1 MVQIITS
8 LNDIPENQWNEL
20 TEGDPF
26 LSHAY
31 LSALEETNCVGN
43 DAGWSP
49 CHIILK
55 NKNNLVGAIPLYLKT
70 HSYGE
75 YVFDWAW
82 ADAYARSG
90 LNYYPKLVSAIPFAP
105 ISGARLLAK
114 DPTHKTKLIES
125 VLSFAQKNSLS
136 SFHCL
141 FSNQLDKNICESF
154 DLLSRQTIQFH
165 WRNKTYT
172 SFEDYLNSMN
182 HKNRKKIKQERR
194 RLRESQF
201 KFDKLLGNQIST
213 QDWEFFYQ
221 CYLTTYRTHH
231 SMPYLNLNFFL
242 KIANDLPQNIL
253 LIIAKK
259 DGQRIAAAFNII
271 GKNTLYGR
279 YWGTTEFVS
288 GLHFE
293 VCYYQ
298 ALEFCIQNKIRNFEG
313 GAQGEHKLARG
324 LEPVR
329 TFSSHWLAHPQ
340 FKEAIGDYLS
350 REESSISNYV
360 NELEHHSPFKK
371 NSPISKK

>member
-20 TEGDPF
+20 AEGDPF

-43 DAGWSP
+43 EAGWSP

-125 VLSFAQKNSLS
+125 VLSFAQKNNLS

-141 FSNQLDKNICESF
+141 FSNQIDKNMMFRYFCELF
-154 DLLSRQTIQFH
+154 
-165 WRNKTYT
+165 
-172 SFEDYLNSMN
+172 
-182 HKNRKKIKQERR
+182 
-194 RLRESQF
+194 
-201 KFDKLLGNQIST
+201 
-213 QDWEFFYQ
+213 
-221 CYLTTYRTHH
+221 
-231 SMPYLNLNFFL
+231 
-242 KIANDLPQNIL
+242 
-253 LIIAKK
+253 
-259 DGQRIAAAFNII
+259 QR
-271 GKNTLYGR
+271 
-279 YWGTTEFVS
+279 
-288 GLHFE
+288 
-293 VCYYQ
+293 
-298 ALEFCIQNKIRNFEG
+298 
-313 GAQGEHKLARG
+313 
-324 LEPVR
+324 
-329 TFSSHWLAHPQ
+329 
-340 FKEAIGDYLS
+340 
-350 REESSISNYV
+350 
-360 NELEHHSPFKK
+360 
-371 NSPISKK
+371 